1 MNSISAA
8 GEKFEKLYLKDQYS
22 FVPAWYYI
30 PLVSRPFAVS
40 LIRIFMSGHY
50 VQWHLLI
57 RIGLIASG
65 EGVLQRQRMRFR
77 SPVPALF
84 LPLPSLFPS
93 LPPDH
98 LLFSIGPFRSLAPC
112 DHARRATSCVSAVP
126 FQPNGYPT
134 VGRAWCVRLS
144 LSLALSLMAAP
155 RLVPHDL
162 ALAEITQQASST
174 IDVGRP
180 PAQILRTF
188 AGNTD

>member
-8 GEKFEKLYLKDQYS
+8 GEKFEKTLPQGSVFIRTCLVLYPSS
-22 FVPAWYYI
+22 FSAICGFTHTHFHVR
-30 PLVSRPFAVS
+30 PLRSMAP
-40 LIRIFMSGHY
+40 INP
-50 VQWHLLI
+50 
-57 RIGLIASG
+57 IASG

-84 LPLPSLFPS
+84 LPLPSL
-93 LPPDH
+93 PPDH

-112 DHARRATSCVSAVP
+112 DHARRAPSCVSAVP

-155 RLVPHDL
+155 AWSPMISL

-174 IDVGRP
+174 IDVGRS